1 MAKNDKKN
9 NVKPLDDEKRDTIS
23 APEKVAE
30 LPAAEARKEEKKAA
44 DNLNK
49 LAEPVAAGG
58 KKTHGWRKFMLFIL
72 LLILVGGG
80 AAVMHWRQLETQNAA
95 TLQNLQKTWENK
107 VTALEIRLKEVEK
120 DVSGLKNRP
129 VVEQVAGV
137 SENQV
142 NQKLAVLRDELL
154 QRLNSNN
161 TNGEDATVASETE
174 TPDVSVSEKALLAPE
189 IASLAAQERK
199 TQEVLLASGAIIVR
213 DLAEQGLPFAY
224 EAEVLQILARGN
236 ELAENYAQTV
246 RKFSNSGIRSK
257 NQLIHD
263 FQKIFTDLNSTE
275 LKNQP
280 TEEKLADDAKWIDK
294 AIYWIKRAFVA
305 RKIPERPVF
314 MPQNDE
320 VLNLVNDGRLS
331 DALNALKTSEKYSK
345 LNSLPL
351 NEWRVQVEKYLEFN
365 AAAGG
370 LIMNALANIRLK
382 EMEHSVQ

>member
-9 NVKPLDDEKRDTIS
+9 SIKPVEDEKRDTIS

-30 LPAAEARKEEKKAA
+30 LPAAEEKNTAGNQNKAA
-44 DNLNK
+44 K
-49 LAEPVAAGG
+49 PIVASTA
-58 KKTHGWRKFMLFIL
+58 KKSHSWRKFMLFIL

-107 VTALEIRLKEVEK
+107 VNALEIRLKEVEK

-161 TNGEDATVASETE
+161 TNGEDATAASETE
-174 TPDVSVSEKALLAPE
+174 TPNVSVSEKALLAPE
-189 IASLAAQERK
+189 IVSLVAQERK
-199 TQEVLLASGAIIVR
+199 TQEVLLASGAIIIR
-213 DLAEQGLPFAY
+213 DLAEQGVPFAY

-236 ELAENYAQTV
+236 ELAENYARTI
-246 RKFSNSGIRSK
+246 RTFSNSGISGK

-263 FQKIFTDLNSTE
+263 FRKIFADLNKTE

-280 TEEKLADDAKWIDK
+280 VEEKLADDAKWTDK
-294 AIYWIKRAFVA
+294 AIYWLKRAFVA
-305 RKIPERPVF
+305 AKNPERPVF
-314 MPQNDE
+314 VPQDDE
-320 VLNLVNDGRLS
+320 VLNLVNEGRLN
-331 DALNALKTSEKYSK
+331 DALNALKTSEKYAK

-351 NEWRVQVEKYLEFN
+351 NEWRAQTEKYLEFN
-365 AAAGG
+365 SAISG